1 MQSRDYKTAIMT
13 FTALDNSNLLKDNVT
28 LLVTLGQ
35 CYHYHG
41 DNKKAVCALHRVSLF
56 SVSFFSSL
64 ESIIRDT
71 TSGNK
76 IGELRHVF
84 AI

>member
-1 MQSRDYKTAIMT
+1 MQSRDYKTAITT

-41 DNKKAVCALHRVSLF
+41 DNKKAVCALQRVSIIF
-56 SVSFFSSL
+56 SLVYITFPSL
-64 ESIIRDT
+64 SET
-71 TSGNK
+71 K
-76 IGELRHVF
+76 
-84 AI
+84 